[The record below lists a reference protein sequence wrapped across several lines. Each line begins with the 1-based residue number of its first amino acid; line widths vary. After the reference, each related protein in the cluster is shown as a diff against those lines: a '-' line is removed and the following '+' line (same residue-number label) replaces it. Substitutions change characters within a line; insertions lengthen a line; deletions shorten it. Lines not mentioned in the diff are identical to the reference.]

1 VAESEKRPWRVIG
14 LHHVGFAHHGDGQ
27 QPRLLGD
34 LLGLAA
40 MHEESADGFVE
51 RMMPAGDA
59 YVQLLEATGPGY
71 IEDFLRQRG
80 RPGLHHVA
88 FQVTDL
94 DAAVADLRGRGVR
107 LVDPAPRP
115 GGMAT
120 RIAFIHPS
128 ACPGLLI
135 ELVEP
140 IPAGP
145 ADARGPATGE
155 QDGDRNGRQ

>member
-1 VAESEKRPWRVIG
+1 VAESGKRPWRVIG
-14 LHHVGFAHHGDGQ
+14 LHHVGFAHHGAD

-34 LLGLAA
+34 LLGLPVE
-40 MHEESADGFVE
+40 HQESADGFVE
-51 RMMPAGDA
+51 RMLPVGEA
-59 YVQLLEATGPGY
+59 YMQLLEATGPGY
-71 IEDFLRQRG
+71 IDDFLRQRG

-94 DAAVADLRGRGVR
+94 DAAVQDLRGRGVR

-115 GGMAT
+115 GGMST

-140 IPAGP
+140 IPGGSTGTN
-145 ADARGPATGE
+145 GPATGE
-155 QDGDRNGRQ
+155 QDGDRSGRQ

>member
-1 VAESEKRPWRVIG
+1 VAESGNRPWRVIG
-14 LHHVGFAHHGDGQ
+14 LHHVGFAHDGD

-34 LLGLAA
+34 LLGLDVV
-40 MHEESADGFVE
+40 HQESADGFIE
-51 RMMPAGDA
+51 RMLPAGKA
-59 YVQLLEATGPGY
+59 YLQLLEATGPGY

-94 DAAVADLRGRGVR
+94 DAAVADLRDRGVP

-140 IPAGP
+140 IPGGLAGSH
-145 ADARGPATGE
+145 GPATGE
-155 QDGDRNGRQ
+155 RHGDGSGRQ